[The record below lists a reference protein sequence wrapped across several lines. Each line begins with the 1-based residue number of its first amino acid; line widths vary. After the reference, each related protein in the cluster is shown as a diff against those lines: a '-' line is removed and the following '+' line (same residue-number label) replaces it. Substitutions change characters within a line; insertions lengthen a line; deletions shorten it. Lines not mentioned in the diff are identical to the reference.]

1 MNKKETGKLL
11 GLIQAYYPRFLDG
24 RNPDV
29 TLDGWQM
36 IFADDPYELVQ
47 SALMAYVSTE
57 TKGFPPMP
65 GALKELMKPKANEV
79 SELEAWHEVKRAL
92 SNGIYGSQE
101 EFEKL
106 SPICKRIVGSPSVLR
121 EWAVMDTDE
130 LNSVIGS
137 NFQRSY
143 RVIAKNTSDYEKLP
157 GIARQKLYGEENT
170 GMYLGDGL

>member
-1 MNKKETGKLL
+1 MNRKETGKIL

-24 RNPDV
+24 RNPDI

-36 IFADDPYELVQ
+36 IFADDPYEIVQ

-65 GALKELMKPKANEV
+65 GALKELMKPKAAEV
-79 SELEAWHEVKRAL
+79 SEFEAWHEVKRAL
-92 SNGIYGSQE
+92 SNSIYGSKE
-101 EFEKL
+101 EFDRL
-106 SPICKRIVGSPSVLR
+106 SPLCKRIVGSPNVLR
-121 EWAVMDTDE
+121 EWAVLDTEE
-130 LNSVIGS
+130 LDTIVGS

-143 RVIAKNTSDYEKLP
+143 RAIAKNTRDYEKLP
-157 GIARQKLYGEENT
+157 GAVRQQLYGNEVP